1 MNLIDY
7 ALIEIDYL
15 HIEDKN
21 KVEYLKKFV
30 TEFLKT
36 MSGHSNNSA
45 PYAIGSFIH
54 YTKDK
59 NFVDLDLSTID
70 IDTCNVGY
78 ELIKKY
84 HELVN
89 TEEFIVQDIDENK
102 LKDILYKVMSWKPVS
117 PLQGTDDEWY
127 GKDHYIIDDDT
138 IQNKRYSPVFKNIK
152 TGECYNID
160 GKVFEQN
167 KMRFTSRDSIVPV
180 TFPYTVPDEPE
191 LVILE
196 DYIPVPNSP
205 LFYIQYPGDRL
216 PTIFGIGYLK
226 STLDDHINN
235 LKFHKAFYC
244 ILSGTIEQ
252 YPAPFEWTPDEP
264 MYRFKIDKLFSELID
279 RFKTKHHWKV
289 YKDKECTEEY

>member
-102 LKDILYKVMSWKPVS
+102 LKDIL
-117 PLQGTDDEWY
+117 
-127 GKDHYIIDDDT
+127 
-138 IQNKRYSPVFKNIK
+138 
-152 TGECYNID
+152 
-160 GKVFEQN
+160 
-167 KMRFTSRDSIVPV
+167 
-180 TFPYTVPDEPE
+180 
-191 LVILE
+191 
-196 DYIPVPNSP
+196 
-205 LFYIQYPGDRL
+205 
-216 PTIFGIGYLK
+216 
-226 STLDDHINN
+226 
-235 LKFHKAFYC
+235 
-244 ILSGTIEQ
+244 
-252 YPAPFEWTPDEP
+252 
-264 MYRFKIDKLFSELID
+264 
-279 RFKTKHHWKV
+279 
-289 YKDKECTEEY
+289 

>member
-1 MNLIDY
+1 MRINLKIY
-7 ALIEIDYL
+7 
-15 HIEDKN
+15 
-21 KVEYLKKFV
+21 
-30 TEFLKT
+30 
-36 MSGHSNNSA
+36 
-45 PYAIGSFIH
+45 
-54 YTKDK
+54 
-59 NFVDLDLSTID
+59 
-70 IDTCNVGY
+70 C
-78 ELIKKY
+78 
-84 HELVN
+84 
-89 TEEFIVQDIDENK
+89 
-102 LKDILYKVMSWKPVS
+102 
-117 PLQGTDDEWY
+117 
-127 GKDHYIIDDDT
+127 KDHYIIDDDT